1 MPNLEAKFRLSDY
14 AEVRRRAETIGFVFC
29 GKLVQRDTFFNVT
42 EGKLKLRDEPDG
54 ASLIHYHRDHVEKLE
69 LSNYRI
75 VPVAHAGPT
84 REILGEALGV
94 LAEVRK
100 ERLLLMRRNIRLHLD
115 HVEALGEFG
124 ELEAVMGENEAAEAY
139 RAEVTEILIH
149 LKIQET
155 DLIRVSY
162 YELARRA

>member
-1 MPNLEAKFRLSDY
+1 MRNLEAKFRLSDC
-14 AEVRRRAETIGFVFC
+14 AEVRRRAETLGFVFC
-29 GKLVQRDTFFNVT
+29 GKLVQRDTF
-42 EGKLKLRDEPDG
+42 
-54 ASLIHYHRDHVEKLE
+54 
-69 LSNYRI
+69 
-75 VPVAHAGPT
+75 AHAGPT

-100 ERLLLMRRNIRLHLD
+100 ERLLLIRRNIRLHLD
-115 HVEALGEFG
+115 RVEALGEFG
-124 ELEAVMGENEAAEAY
+124 ELEAVLDENEAAEAY
-139 RAEVTEILIH
+139 RAEVAEILGH